1 MTPFTFDFSLAKTDI
16 TYSEKDI
23 LPQNKNIQENQ
34 NRCPY
39 EIPSLDGIFK
49 KIEQL
54 SGRVDEG
61 KLISDIFACGA
72 IAIANKTDFAQAE
85 KREEKYLKIIRSYT
99 PAEREGI
106 ASVFCDI
113 YALLSSVVYSN
124 GRFDDYLGELFMR
137 CNVGNKKA
145 GQFFTP
151 YPVSRMMAQVI
162 LDADTVK
169 LKTEVNEILTIN
181 DPCCGG
187 GGMILAAMD
196 VLQNYYGVN
205 YARNCFVDC
214 GDIDERCVN
223 MTYLQ
228 LSLAGVPAVVRHQN
242 ALTRELWGV
251 WYTPAYLFQYLRFR
265 KFADFRG

>member
-39 EIPSLDGIFK
+39 EIPSFDGIFK

-124 GRFDDYLGELFMR
+124 GRFDDYWANFLCDATSGT
-137 CNVGNKKA
+137 KK
-145 GQFFTP
+145 
-151 YPVSRMMAQVI
+151 PVSFLRRI
-162 LDADTVK
+162 
-169 LKTEVNEILTIN
+169 
-181 DPCCGG
+181 P
-187 GGMILAAMD
+187 
-196 VLQNYYGVN
+196 
-205 YARNCFVDC
+205 F
-214 GDIDERCVN
+214 
-223 MTYLQ
+223 
-228 LSLAGVPAVVRHQN
+228 
-242 ALTRELWGV
+242 RE
-251 WYTPAYLFQYLRFR
+251 
-265 KFADFRG
+265 